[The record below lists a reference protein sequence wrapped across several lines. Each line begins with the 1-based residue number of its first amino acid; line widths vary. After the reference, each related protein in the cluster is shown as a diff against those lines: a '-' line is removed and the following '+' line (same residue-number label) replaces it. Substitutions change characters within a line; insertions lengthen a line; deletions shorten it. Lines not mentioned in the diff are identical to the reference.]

1 MLDHFINF
9 YDILEVDPKASSFE
23 VYQAYL
29 KVKKTYSLRDPQMF
43 KNFTFDEIQEL
54 LTMIEEAYS
63 TIGND
68 ETRVV
73 YDAQFFK
80 IYPHLRS
87 KIGTVD
93 FEDSPR
99 TALASFPPGRS
110 SGASFVSSHSDS
122 RSVSPSSIIS
132 DSTTQN
138 SNAVTSSQAP
148 LHLVPSGIGKTSL
161 SSYEIDEPFE
171 AQISTQEFFDGVFL
185 GKIRKYKKV
194 KIEDFSQKTCISQKY
209 LYAIEDNNYNALPAP
224 VFTRGYVVQYCKF
237 LDLDA
242 NKVVPTF
249 MKLYQ
254 NGRE

>member
-1 MLDHFINF
+1 MLDHFINY

-93 FEDSPR
+93 FDDSPR
-99 TALASFPPGRS
+99 VILANSQQPNTPAPVITEAPMETVNAITAAQ
-110 SGASFVSSHSDS
+110 A
-122 RSVSPSSIIS
+122 
-132 DSTTQN
+132 
-138 SNAVTSSQAP
+138 AP
-148 LHLVPSGIGKTSL
+148 LNPVPSGLGKTSL
-161 SSYEIDEPFE
+161 SSYEIDDAFE

-185 GKIRKYKKV
+185 GKIRKYKKI
-194 KIEDFSQKTCISQKY
+194 KIEDLSQKTCISLKY

-242 NKVVPTF
+242 DKVIPTF

>member
-1 MLDHFINF
+1 MGITMLDHFINY

-93 FEDSPR
+93 FDESPR
-99 TALASFPPGRS
+99 AVLAANPSATPPPSVVSETAMEP
-110 SGASFVSSHSDS
+110 VSA
-122 RSVSPSSIIS
+122 I
-132 DSTTQN
+132 T
-138 SNAVTSSQAP
+138 AVHQTAP
-148 LHLVPSGIGKTSL
+148 NPVPSGLGKTSL
-161 SSYEIDEPFE
+161 SSYEIDESFE

-185 GKIRKYKKV
+185 GKIRKYKKI
-194 KIEDFSQKTCISQKY
+194 KIEDLSQKTCISLKY

-242 NKVVPTF
+242 DKVIPTF

>member
-1 MLDHFINF
+1 MGIASTDNFINF
-9 YDILEVDPKASSFE
+9 YDILEVEPRATSFE

-63 TIGND
+63 TIGNE

-80 IYPHLRS
+80 IYPHLKS
-87 KIGTVD
+87 KIGVMD
-93 FEDSPR
+93 FAEPEDSSPR
-99 TALASFPPGRS
+99 DENLIFAPTVSTSTFTSQETVSVPMK
-110 SGASFVSSHSDS
+110 GAI
-122 RSVSPSSIIS
+122 P
-132 DSTTQN
+132 
-138 SNAVTSSQAP
+138 
-148 LHLVPSGIGKTSL
+148 IGLGSTSL
-161 SSYEIDEPFE
+161 SAFEIDESFE
-171 AQISTQEFFDGVFL
+171 AQIQTQEFFDGVFL

-194 KIEDFSQKTCISQKY
+194 KIEDMSQKTCISLKY

-224 VFTRGYVVQYCKF
+224 VFTRGYIIQYCKI
-237 LDLDA
+237 LGLDA
-242 NKVVPTF
+242 DKVATTF
-249 MKLYQ
+249 MKLYH

>member
-1 MLDHFINF
+1 MTTQDHFINY

-68 ETRVV
+68 ETRVI

-80 IYPHLRS
+80 VYPHLRS

-93 FEDSPR
+93 FDERPKAVLANSPQIPSPNTTLQAQPEPINVIT
-99 TALASFPPGRS
+99 TAQ
-110 SGASFVSSHSDS
+110 
-122 RSVSPSSIIS
+122 SV
-132 DSTTQN
+132 
-138 SNAVTSSQAP
+138 AP
-148 LHLVPSGIGKTSL
+148 NPVPTGLGKTAL
-161 SSYEIDEPFE
+161 SSYEIDESFE

-185 GKIRKYKKV
+185 GKIRKYKKI
-194 KIEDFSQKTCISQKY
+194 KIEDLSQKTCISLKY

-242 NKVVPTF
+242 DKVIPTF

>member
-1 MLDHFINF
+1 MGITTLDHFINF

-73 YDAQFFK
+73 YDAHFFK

-93 FEDSPR
+93 FENSPR
-99 TALASFPPGRS
+99 TVLASTPQATAPQ
-110 SGASFVSSHSDS
+110 
-122 RSVSPSSIIS
+122 SI
-132 DSTTQN
+132 TTETPMETVN
-138 SNAVTSSQAP
+138 VVTAAQATP
-148 LHLVPSGIGKTSL
+148 LNPVPSGLGKTSL
-161 SSYEIDEPFE
+161 SSYEIDEAFE

-185 GKIRKYKKV
+185 GKIRKYKKI
-194 KIEDFSQKTCISQKY
+194 KIEDLSQKTCISLKY

-242 NKVVPTF
+242 EKVLQTF

>member
-1 MLDHFINF
+1 MTMQDHFINY

-68 ETRVV
+68 ETRVI

-80 IYPHLRS
+80 VYPHLRS

-93 FEDSPR
+93 FDERPKAVLANSP
-99 TALASFPPGRS
+99 
-110 SGASFVSSHSDS
+110 
-122 RSVSPSSIIS
+122 
-132 DSTTQN
+132 Q
-138 SNAVTSSQAP
+138 TSSPKTTLQAQP
-148 LHLVPSGIGKTSL
+148 EPINVITTAQAVAPNPVPTGLGKTAL
-161 SSYEIDEPFE
+161 SSYEIDESFE

-185 GKIRKYKKV
+185 GKIRKYKKI
-194 KIEDFSQKTCISQKY
+194 KIEDLSQKTCISLKY

-242 NKVVPTF
+242 DKVIPTF

>member
-1 MLDHFINF
+1 MGIASTEHFINF
-9 YDILEVDPKASSFE
+9 YDILEVDPRATSFE

-63 TIGND
+63 TIGNE

-80 IYPHLRS
+80 IYPHLKS
-87 KIGTVD
+87 KIGVMDFAEPENESATEETPVSAATV
-93 FEDSPR
+93 S
-99 TALASFPPGRS
+99 TASLTPQET
-110 SGASFVSSHSDS
+110 VS
-122 RSVSPSSIIS
+122 
-132 DSTTQN
+132 
-138 SNAVTSSQAP
+138 
-148 LHLVPSGIGKTSL
+148 VPVKGTIPIGLGTTSL
-161 SSYEIDEPFE
+161 SAFEIDESFE
-171 AQISTQEFFDGVFL
+171 AQIQTQEFFDGVFL

-194 KIEDFSQKTCISQKY
+194 KIEDLSQKTCISLKY

-224 VFTRGYVVQYCKF
+224 VFTRGYILQYCKI
-237 LDLDA
+237 LGLDA
-242 NKVVPTF
+242 DKVATTF
-249 MKLYQ
+249 MKLYH

>member
-1 MLDHFINF
+1 MGISSIDHFINY
-9 YDILEVDPKASSFE
+9 YDILEVNPQASSFE

-29 KVKKTYSLRDPQMF
+29 KIKKTYSLRDPQMF

-63 TIGND
+63 TIGNE
-68 ETRVV
+68 ETRVI

-80 IYPHLRS
+80 IYPHMKS

-93 FEDSPR
+93 FDDTPK
-99 TALASFPPGRS
+99 AFLS
-110 SGASFVSSHSDS
+110 SAPTLQV
-122 RSVSPSSIIS
+122 VQ
-132 DSTTQN
+132 TTE
-138 SNAVTSSQAP
+138 VTSPAP
-148 LHLVPSGIGKTSL
+148 ATVATATHATPNPVPSGLGKTSL
-161 SSYEIDEPFE
+161 SSYEIDEAFE

-194 KIEDFSQKTCISQKY
+194 KIEDLSQKTCISIKY

-242 NKVVPTF
+242 DKVIPTF